1 MSTAGYHEAQQ
12 TQEGTHSGRRVVNCP
27 QKTQRR
33 RGDVTQRCYDDAIPR
48 PNRQNAPVSS
58 GVSRRRLL
66 AGAGALGALS
76 ACGPAPAATSDRVPC
91 HGDTQA
97 GIAHPAQAHC
107 DLSVWDAEAPVLA
120 RLSDRID
127 ALTRGSGLA
136 GLSPAG
142 LTITV
147 GIGPRLVDPGLPGA
161 EDLPVFPGD
170 QTDDRHRGGD
180 LMLQVCADNP
190 LVVSLAVAELAGDDL
205 TPRWRQ
211 AGFRG
216 PVGPDGA
223 ARNLLGFADGLVV
236 PRGDTELRKE
246 VWLHDPARVRGGTIA
261 VVRRMRLDVR
271 GFLALPVNEQE
282 RVLGRRRDTAAPL
295 SGGGRDADIDLGA
308 KAEDGQYLV
317 PADAHVRRAHPLTS
331 GSGLMLRRGY
341 TYDNGPD
348 DRGLLFISFQKELRT
363 FVATQHR
370 LTEGDALM
378 RYATTTASATFLVLP
393 GFTRDRPLTLP

>member
-1 MSTAGYHEAQQ
+1 M
-12 TQEGTHSGRRVVNCP
+12 
-27 QKTQRR
+27 
-33 RGDVTQRCYDDAIPR
+33 
-48 PNRQNAPVSS
+48 SS

-66 AGAGALGALS
+66 AGVGALGVLG
-76 ACGPAPAATSDRVPC
+76 ACAPAPAATDRSC
-91 HGDTQA
+91 HGETQA
-97 GIAHPAQAHC
+97 GVADPAQAHC
-107 DLSVWDAEAPVLA
+107 DLSIWDVKAPALD
-120 RLSDRID
+120 RLSDRIG
-127 ALTRGSGLA
+127 ALTRGEGLA
-136 GLSPAG
+136 GLPPDG
-142 LTITV
+142 LTVTV
-147 GIGPRLVDPGLPGA
+147 GVGPRLVAPGLPGA
-161 EDLPVFPGD
+161 EELPVFPGD

-223 ARNLLGFADGLVV
+223 ARNLLGFADGLVI
-236 PRGDTELRKE
+236 PRGDAELRKE
-246 VWLHDPARVRGGTIA
+246 VWLDTPARVRGGTIA
-261 VVRRMRLDVR
+261 VVRRMRLDVV
-271 GFLALPVNEQE
+271 GFLALPVPEQE

-308 KAEDGQYLV
+308 KTEDGQYLV

-348 DRGLLFISFQKELRT
+348 DRGLLFVSFQKELRT

-370 LTEGDALM
+370 MSEGDALM
-378 RYATTTASATFLVLP
+378 RYATTTASATFLILP
-393 GFTRDRPLTLP
+393 GFTRNRPLTLP